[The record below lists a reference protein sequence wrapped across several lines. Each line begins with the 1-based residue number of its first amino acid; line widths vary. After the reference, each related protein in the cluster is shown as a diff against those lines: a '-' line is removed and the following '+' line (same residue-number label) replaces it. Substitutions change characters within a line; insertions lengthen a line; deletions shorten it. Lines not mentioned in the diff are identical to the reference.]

1 MRIYGIGAKFYGG
14 ILQSTVIFFCSYS
27 LPPQTLRFGR
37 SRFPPGR
44 PSSVMR
50 RISEMRMKFFHCHL
64 SSVICHQTCIL
75 LYCVCG
81 VCHHRQHLHRLGQNG
96 RHCRQFSRKFSWL
109 FLPKLLT
116 ESISCAILSLDKA
129 GASAS
134 LSFSLDEESEVGE
147 LTSLLFSLDEGREA
161 DDLVSAFSDE
171 V

>member
-64 SSVICHQTCIL
+64 SSVICHLSSNLYPSIL
-75 LYCVCG
+75 RMRG
-81 VCHHRQHLHRLGQNG
+81 VPSSTTSSSAWAKRAT
-96 RHCRQFSRKFSWL
+96 
-109 FLPKLLT
+109 LP
-116 ESISCAILSLDKA
+116 SILSQIFMIIFTQGVDRINILCYNDLRSGCFHA
-129 GASAS
+129 
-134 LSFSLDEESEVGE
+134 LSIQFGWWQ
-147 LTSLLFSLDEGREA
+147 
-161 DDLVSAFSDE
+161 
-171 V
+171 